1 MSLKLYQ
8 FFTCVISTNFL
19 LSYFQFL
26 QVCII
31 QRSMFTA
38 SDAIYCAKFVELCH
52 KMQASNFSTL
62 IYFDRIFSDVSH
74 IVTNCTDNEASRYE
88 FSVSGLVF
96 SVLGLKLLDLRRGL
110 CFRILA

>member
-1 MSLKLYQ
+1 MEPGCGLATPVFGNIAYHLA
-8 FFTCVISTNFL
+8 F
-19 LSYFQFL
+19 FQFL

-52 KMQASNFSTL
+52 KMQSENFSTL

-74 IVTNCTDNEASRYE
+74 IVTNCTDNEASR
-88 FSVSGLVF
+88 FVWVF
-96 SVLGLKLLDLRRGL
+96 V
-110 CFRILA
+110 